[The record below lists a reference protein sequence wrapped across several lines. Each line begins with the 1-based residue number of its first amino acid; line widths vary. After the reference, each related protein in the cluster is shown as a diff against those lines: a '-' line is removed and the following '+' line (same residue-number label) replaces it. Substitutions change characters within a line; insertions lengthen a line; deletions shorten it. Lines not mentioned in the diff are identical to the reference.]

1 MADIFPI
8 DLGDSCPPVQFQD
21 VRRFSSQNSQNLAKS
36 RRCSYSYSK
45 SLSWGSN
52 SVDSCYGSSPLTS
65 HSFSAAI
72 LFKNSRGQPVI
83 QPLKSPASHMSNIDD
98 DILNFFKCYKV
109 YDLLPTSS
117 KLVVLDTMLSLKKS
131 LLAMVESGVRS
142 CPLWQSSSQSY
153 VGIVSVGD
161 LIKIVQK
168 HCKGSLSKLDELEEV
183 NLHTWLNDNY
193 SPKELHYVSPDS
205 SLYEA
210 INSMICN
217 KVNQLPIIE
226 PDTGNLL
233 FIINQRQ
240 LLKFLLNFVPNLQ
253 YFEHLLTPI
262 LDVAVGTFSNLIF
275 VTKETPLVDAINKFS
290 EHRVSCLPVVDYA
303 GKCVDILCKYDVM
316 QQLASVSSCHGSQI
330 TVAMSLEHKQHNFD
344 DVLSCRG
351 DDYVLTVIERLVNC
365 DVSQLV
371 VLDES
376 DQLQGV
382 VTITDILSYLVTV
395 HRQCGAGAPTRVR
408 RGSGVSS
415 VSTRVRQRRED
426 SIGEEVELEEG
437 DSPVEFKQSCS
448 PPRWF
453 DV

>member
-1 MADIFPI
+1 VPKMADIFPI
-8 DLGDSCPPVQFQD
+8 DLGDNCPPVQLHE
-21 VRRFSSQNSQNLAKS
+21 VRRFSSQNVAKS

-52 SVDSCYGSSPLTS
+52 SLDSCYGSSPLTS

-117 KLVVLDTMLSLKKS
+117 KLVVLDTMLTLKKS

-161 LIKIVQK
+161 LIKVVQK
-168 HCKGSLSKLDELEEV
+168 HCKGSFVDLKELDEV
-183 NLHTWLNDNY
+183 NLHTWSQDNY
-193 SPKELHYVSPDS
+193 VSKELHYVSPDS
-205 SLYEA
+205 SLYDA
-210 INSMICN
+210 IHSMMSN

-253 YFEHLLTPI
+253 YFEHLLSPI
-262 LDVAVGTFSNLIF
+262 LDVAAGTFSNLKV
-275 VTKETPLVDAINKFS
+275 VTKETPLIEAVKKFS
-290 EHRVSCLPVVDYA
+290 EHRVSCLPVVDKA

-316 QQLASVSSCHGSQI
+316 QQLASATSFHGSQI
-330 TVAMSLEHKQHNFD
+330 NVAMSLEHKQQYFD
-344 DVLSCRG
+344 EVISCRG
-351 DDYVLTVIERLVNC
+351 DDSVLTVIERLVNC
-365 DVSQLV
+365 DVSQLL

-376 DQLQGV
+376 DQVQGV
-382 VTITDILSYLVTV
+382 VSITDILSYLITV
-395 HRQCGAGAPTRVR
+395 HRQCGAGASTRVR
-408 RGSGVSS
+408 RGSGVSN
-415 VSTRVRQRRED
+415 VSARVRQRRED
-426 SIGEEVELEEG
+426 SIGEEVELEEE